1 MLQNSSHVT
10 PEQKEMSEQILSE
23 VVFWLS
29 VGQSE
34 SCKATL
40 PSVAVVFSFHCDVV
54 RACSSFNERSSINEC
69 KQQVRSILN
78 YHITETHFLA
88 CGMS

>member
-10 PEQKEMSEQILSE
+10 PEQKEMSERIMSE

-40 PSVAVVFSFHCDVV
+40 FSVVLMFSFHGRVV
-54 RACSSFNERSSINEC
+54 KA
-69 KQQVRSILN
+69 
-78 YHITETHFLA
+78 FLRL
-88 CGMS
+88 